1 MRWLIGC
8 LVSFTVAL
16 PAAAAE
22 VSSFELDN
30 GMEVVVLEDH
40 RAPLVVHM
48 VWYRA
53 GAADEPPGR
62 SGIAHYLE
70 HLLFKGTDDMAAGEF
85 SDFVARVGGSD
96 NAFTS
101 YDYTGYFQR
110 VAAEHL
116 EAMMRME
123 ADRMRDLMLNQED
136 ILAERDVVI
145 EERNQRVENDPGA
158 LFREQLRAAQYLNHP
173 YGTPVIGWKH
183 EAHSLTL
190 EDAMG
195 YYREFY
201 APNNAVLVV
210 AGDTTPEEVRRLAE
224 KYYGVLE
231 PTPGLGERNRPKEPP
246 QLAERRLTMEDP
258 RVAQPYVIRSYL
270 APERDPGAQE
280 TAAALEILAEILGGN
295 GQTSVLARKLQFES
309 QVAIYTAAFYGGL
322 SYDDTT
328 FGLAIVPA
336 PGVTL
341 DEAEAALDAA
351 VAEFLDEGID
361 PDQLARIKTQ
371 LRASLIY
378 GEDDIDGLARRYGA
392 ALTSG
397 LTIEDVEAWPDV
409 LQAVTEAD
417 ILAAARMVL
426 DRTQAVTGHLRQP
439 ATPQEVT
446 Q

>member
-1 MRWLIGC
+1 
-8 LVSFTVAL
+8 
-16 PAAAAE
+16 
-22 VSSFELDN
+22 
-30 GMEVVVLEDH
+30 
-40 RAPLVVHM
+40 
-48 VWYRA
+48 
-53 GAADEPPGR
+53 
-62 SGIAHYLE
+62 
-70 HLLFKGTDDMAAGEF
+70 
-85 SDFVARVGGSD
+85 
-96 NAFTS
+96 
-101 YDYTGYFQR
+101 
-110 VAAEHL
+110 
-116 EAMMRME
+116 
-123 ADRMRDLMLNQED
+123 
-136 ILAERDVVI
+136 
-145 EERNQRVENDPGA
+145 
-158 LFREQLRAAQYLNHP
+158 
-173 YGTPVIGWKH
+173 
-183 EAHSLTL
+183 
-190 EDAMG
+190 
-195 YYREFY
+195 
-201 APNNAVLVV
+201 
-210 AGDTTPEEVRRLAE
+210 
-224 KYYGVLE
+224 
-231 PTPGLGERNRPKEPP
+231 
-246 QLAERRLTMEDP
+246 
-258 RVAQPYVIRSYL
+258 
-270 APERDPGAQE
+270 
-280 TAAALEILAEILGGN
+280 
-295 GQTSVLARKLQFES
+295 VLARKLQFES

>member
-1 MRWLIGC
+1 
-8 LVSFTVAL
+8 
-16 PAAAAE
+16 
-22 VSSFELDN
+22 
-30 GMEVVVLEDH
+30 
-40 RAPLVVHM
+40 
-48 VWYRA
+48 
-53 GAADEPPGR
+53 
-62 SGIAHYLE
+62 
-70 HLLFKGTDDMAAGEF
+70 
-85 SDFVARVGGSD
+85 
-96 NAFTS
+96 
-101 YDYTGYFQR
+101 
-110 VAAEHL
+110 
-116 EAMMRME
+116 ME

-280 TAAALEILAEILGGN
+280 DAAALEILAEILGGN